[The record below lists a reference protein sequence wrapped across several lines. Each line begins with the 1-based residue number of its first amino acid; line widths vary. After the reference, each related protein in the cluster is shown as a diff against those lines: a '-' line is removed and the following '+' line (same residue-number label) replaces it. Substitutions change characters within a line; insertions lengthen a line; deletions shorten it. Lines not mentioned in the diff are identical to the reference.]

1 MTEGRYSSLLP
12 LTPATRRGAL
22 HIHSDSTVHRQL
34 HIGSCVSATTFD
46 VIIQRGYDIPATM
59 ALASAVGAA
68 TAMGTGAGTN
78 VASAE
83 NVLRL
88 LTSAAQAENG
98 NGGHQPNGDGSG
110 TKLASGN
117 AAALQ
122 VLQTEL
128 GSSNRQ

>member
-1 MTEGRYSSLLP
+1 MQVP
-12 LTPATRRGAL
+12 V
-22 HIHSDSTVHRQL
+22 SDTVGCGDSFAAAIVL
-34 HIGSCVSATTFD
+34 GFVK
-46 VIIQRGYDIPATM
+46 GYDIPATM
-59 ALASAVGAA
+59 ALANAVGAA

-98 NGGHQPNGDGSG
+98 NGGHEPNGDGSG
-110 TKLASGN
+110 VKLASGN

-122 VLQTEL
+122 VLQSEL
-128 GSSNRQ
+128 GFSNRQ